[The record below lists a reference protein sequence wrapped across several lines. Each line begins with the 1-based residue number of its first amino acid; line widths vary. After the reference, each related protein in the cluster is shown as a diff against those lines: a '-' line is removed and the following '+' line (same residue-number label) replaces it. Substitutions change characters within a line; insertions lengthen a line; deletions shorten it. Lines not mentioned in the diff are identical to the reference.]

1 MLWGLRGSGSGES
14 RLTSSVRR
22 FLSTYILHLNTWCP
36 SSWSRGGNPSA
47 AALSQL
53 HPAQYQLLNLHTPL
67 TMIQTFRFHR
77 WFVRSEPIW
86 ASGGGYSFPICGG
99 DSFFNLFPIYANYHM
114 NYLNAELQLN
124 LFHPVKCCSSDVN
137 HNQSLELIP
146 NSCWDSEQHVV
157 CKGARQTWGSV
168 NIPSSSAQPVATPP
182 PSTPHFAAMKLFV
195 YFLINYKR
203 MSNFQ
208 YYPMSSWSRRLAR
221 GSEFSVQVGVDLINS
236 GESQMLQTSTVGAV
250 ADSTV

>member
-1 MLWGLRGSGSGES
+1 MECFAICKNKIKVSPRLYFIRSLCFLCARIVIRAQPPESLLMLWGLRGSSSGES
-14 RLTSSVRR
+14 RLTPSVRR
-22 FLSTYILHLNTWCP
+22 FLSTYILHLNTWCE

-157 CKGARQTWGSV
+157 CKGAWQTWGSV
-168 NIPSSSAQPVATPP
+168 NIPSSIRTSVCCDAT
-182 PSTPHFAAMKLFV
+182 FCV
-195 YFLINYKR
+195 
-203 MSNFQ
+203 
-208 YYPMSSWSRRLAR
+208 
-221 GSEFSVQVGVDLINS
+221 FSY
-236 GESQMLQTSTVGAV
+236 
-250 ADSTV
+250 